1 MGQLAADGFLV
12 IADQAVIDEPNLLPA
27 GTPTLVLTGT
37 GIQNGP
43 DGVRIV
49 AKADGRVVDAVHYEG
64 VVPGAGEGSPAP
76 QDPDTDDTSIGRCPA
91 GFDSNDNGLDF
102 RTMTATPGAA
112 NTCS

>member
-1 MGQLAADGFLV
+1 MQD
-12 IADQAVIDEPNLLPA
+12 VIDDLPS
-27 GTPTLVLTGT
+27 GTPSLVLTGT

-64 VVPGAGEGSPAP
+64 VVLGAGEGSAAP
-76 QDPDTDDTSIGRCPA
+76 QGPEDKSIGRCPN

-112 NTCS
+112 NACS